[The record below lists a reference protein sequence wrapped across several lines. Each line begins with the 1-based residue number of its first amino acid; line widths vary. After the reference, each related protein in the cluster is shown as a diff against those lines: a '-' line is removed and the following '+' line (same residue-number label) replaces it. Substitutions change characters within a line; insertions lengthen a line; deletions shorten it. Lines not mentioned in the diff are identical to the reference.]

1 VTTPTALPHR
11 PGRRQQLAR
20 RQSAFGAVVWVGTA
34 VFAAVHAALIVGR
47 YHRFS
52 VYTFDFGIF
61 DQGLWLLSRF
71 EDPFVTLRGLNLFAD
86 HSSYIMVLLTPL
98 YWVWADPRVLLVL
111 TVVALAAAGPLL
123 YAIGRRLGIRPSLAA
138 AIAMAFLVHPAMRWA
153 TWDNFHPELL
163 VLPLMLGALLLI
175 LDERPWWA
183 FGLVAIALTAKEDV
197 ALIVVPFGL
206 WVAWR
211 YHRRAGL
218 VMATAAVAAFALNF
232 LVLLPAFS
240 PTGEVLYTG
249 RYTEYGTSAFGVIGG
264 VASSPGT
271 VLSDVTRSDSLA
283 YLRDMVLTA
292 PTGLAAPLVLL
303 IGLPIT
309 MANALSTHFYQI
321 DIRYHYT
328 VYLLTVVGM
337 AALFGARWL
346 QARATRTAYGW
357 IVAGVVL
364 AAVLGLGPGPDRSA
378 WGGIEDASAIEAA
391 LEEIGPDDVVSAS
404 STWAVHLAHRTTIYR
419 FPNPFRELDYGTPGI
434 DYDPPADDVEWII
447 LDPARIG
454 NFAYAPGT
462 LEQLLADRIDPW
474 EIVTSTDEVLLLRRR

>member
-1 VTTPTALPHR
+1 MTTPTALPLR
-11 PGRRQQLAR
+11 PGRRRQLDR

-47 YHRFS
+47 YHRYG

-86 HSSYIMVLLTPL
+86 HSSYIMVLLAPL
-98 YWVWADPRVLLVL
+98 YWVWADPRLLLVV
-111 TVVALAAAGPLL
+111 TVVALAAAGPLV
-123 YAIGRRLGIRPSLAA
+123 YAIGRRLGVRPGLAA
-138 AIAMAFLVHPAMRWA
+138 AIAMAFLAHPAMRWA

-163 VLPLMLGALLLI
+163 VLPLMLGALFLI
-175 LDERPWWA
+175 LNERPWWA
-183 FGLVAIALTAKEDV
+183 FGLVAMALTAKEDV

-218 VMATAAVAAFALNF
+218 VMATVAVAAFALNF

-249 RYTEYGTSAFGVIGG
+249 RYTEYGTSAFGIIGG
-264 VASSPGT
+264 VATSPGT

-292 PTGLAAPLVLL
+292 PTSLAAPLILL

-328 VYLLTVVGM
+328 IYLLTVVGI

-346 QARATRTAYGW
+346 QARASRAAYRAGSWRGW
-357 IVAGVVL
+357 SWR
-364 AAVLGLGPGPDRSA
+364 PC
-378 WGGIEDASAIEAA
+378 
-391 LEEIGPDDVVSAS
+391 SAS
-404 STWAVHLAHRTTIYR
+404 VPAPTGAPGAASRMPRPSRRPSTRSGPMMSSRPTAPWRSTSPTGPRSTDSPIRSGSSTT
-419 FPNPFRELDYGTPGI
+419 E
-434 DYDPPADDVEWII
+434 PPALTTNRPPTRSSGSSSIR
-447 LDPARIG
+447 AG
-454 NFAYAPGT
+454 
-462 LEQLLADRIDPW
+462 
-474 EIVTSTDEVLLLRRR
+474 S